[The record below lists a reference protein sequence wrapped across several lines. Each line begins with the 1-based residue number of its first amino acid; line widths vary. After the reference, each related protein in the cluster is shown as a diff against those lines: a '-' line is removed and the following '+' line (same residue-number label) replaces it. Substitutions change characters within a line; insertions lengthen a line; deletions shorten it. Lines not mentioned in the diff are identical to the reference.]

1 MNNTSLGEKFCINAV
16 ACTLAT
22 TVTVSLK
29 GLILSIEP
37 IFGLKKPHFFY
48 RKEGLIAIVKAA
60 RGSFSVKIIINEEI
74 I

>member
-37 IFGLKKPHFFY
+37 IFGLKSRIFLPKRRFDRYCKSRTRLSF
-48 RKEGLIAIVKAA
+48 VK
-60 RGSFSVKIIINEEI
+60 NYN
-74 I
+74 